1 MSTADQIG
9 RLRSALAGHYTLE
22 GEIGRGGMSVVYRA
36 RDMRLDRDVAVKVLR
51 PELTVALG
59 ADRFL
64 REIQIAARLQHPH
77 ILPLHESGEVDG
89 LFYYVMPFVAGES
102 LRARLTEHGP
112 LSVPEAVRI
121 AREIGSAL
129 TYAHEQGFIHRDV
142 KPENILLSSGLAM
155 IADFG
160 IAQAL
165 VHAGLSPLTDSGVV
179 VGTPGYMSPEQSA
192 GSTRLDARTDIY
204 SLGCVI
210 YEMLTGQPPFT
221 GATPQAVLARH
232 IHEHPPSIRVVRET
246 VPVGLEQSINRALA
260 KAPADR
266 FASAAEFGAALKTG
280 GEQAPTT
287 HSWRRFLWPAAA
299 LLLVTG
305 AWVSRGLWWP
315 APGDRH
321 TAPFDPTHLAVLY
334 FTDRSEGGTLRP
346 VAHGLT
352 EDLIDRLSGVQ
363 GLQIVSPSG
372 VRPYSEKDIPVDSIA
387 RALRVGTLVE
397 GSVEQLVGSLRVR
410 VRLVDAATGQQ
421 LQSAIV
427 ERPWGDLFVLQAEL
441 ADSISRFL
449 RRQLGREVR
458 LREQRA
464 STQSVLAWELVRQA
478 AALTEDATALVN
490 ASRDPAGAMR
500 LLLRADSLL
509 ARAELLDGHWIEP
522 PIARGWVAG
531 QLSDLS
537 SSNEQVTWLTRGVRF
552 ADGALQITPG
562 DPRALELRGTLRY
575 WLFQRGGDPAHLQSL
590 IDVEEDL
597 RTAVTSNPGLAR
609 AWNRL
614 SEVYQLRGDWTQAEI
629 TLRRAI
635 EADAYLTETARSMQA
650 LFFAALERGD
660 SAAARRWCRVGR
672 SQFPDEYYLWE
683 CDLALLGWLS
693 SDTADVSRAWKLV
706 HSIEARDTADL
717 MAMGWGVRR
726 MLVAAILARGGMA
739 DSARE
744 VIKMTRAQ
752 AAPPVRQTLDL
763 YDAYV
768 QTELGDHQGAIRALR
783 AHLQAFPQLRD
794 YVAHA
799 RWFVPLH
806 ADTAFK
812 KLVGS

>member
-1 MSTADQIG
+1 
-9 RLRSALAGHYTLE
+9 
-22 GEIGRGGMSVVYRA
+22 
-36 RDMRLDRDVAVKVLR
+36 
-51 PELTVALG
+51 
-59 ADRFL
+59 
-64 REIQIAARLQHPH
+64 
-77 ILPLHESGEVDG
+77 
-89 LFYYVMPFVAGES
+89 
-102 LRARLTEHGP
+102 
-112 LSVPEAVRI
+112 
-121 AREIGSAL
+121 
-129 TYAHEQGFIHRDV
+129 
-142 KPENILLSSGLAM
+142 
-155 IADFG
+155 
-160 IAQAL
+160 
-165 VHAGLSPLTDSGVV
+165 
-179 VGTPGYMSPEQSA
+179 
-192 GSTRLDARTDIY
+192 
-204 SLGCVI
+204 
-210 YEMLTGQPPFT
+210 
-221 GATPQAVLARH
+221 
-232 IHEHPPSIRVVRET
+232 
-246 VPVGLEQSINRALA
+246 
-260 KAPADR
+260 
-266 FASAAEFGAALKTG
+266 
-280 GEQAPTT
+280 
-287 HSWRRFLWPAAA
+287 
-299 LLLVTG
+299 
-305 AWVSRGLWWP
+305 
-315 APGDRH
+315 
-321 TAPFDPTHLAVLY
+321 
-334 FTDRSEGGTLRP
+334 
-346 VAHGLT
+346 
-352 EDLIDRLSGVQ
+352 
-363 GLQIVSPSG
+363 
-372 VRPYSEKDIPVDSIA
+372 
-387 RALRVGTLVE
+387 
-397 GSVEQLVGSLRVR
+397 
-410 VRLVDAATGQQ
+410 
-421 LQSAIV
+421 
-427 ERPWGDLFVLQAEL
+427 
-441 ADSISRFL
+441 
-449 RRQLGREVR
+449 
-458 LREQRA
+458 
-464 STQSVLAWELVRQA
+464 
-478 AALTEDATALVN
+478 
-490 ASRDPAGAMR
+490 
-500 LLLRADSLL
+500 
-509 ARAELLDGHWIEP
+509 
-522 PIARGWVAG
+522 
-531 QLSDLS
+531 
-537 SSNEQVTWLTRGVRF
+537 VRF